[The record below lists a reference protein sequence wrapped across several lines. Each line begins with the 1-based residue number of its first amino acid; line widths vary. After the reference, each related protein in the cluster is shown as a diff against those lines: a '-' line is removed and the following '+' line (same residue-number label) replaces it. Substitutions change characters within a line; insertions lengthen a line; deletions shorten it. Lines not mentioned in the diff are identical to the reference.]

1 MTEQELDQGYTEE
14 LYARFFRSYMESAGP
29 RRNAARSEMF
39 SITSNYPKDI
49 LDKMFER
56 VKLEPDFEE

>member
-1 MTEQELDQGYTEE
+1 MTKQEFNQGYTEE

-29 RRNAARSEMF
+29 SRNGARAEMF
-39 SITSNYPKDI
+39 SITSDYPKDI